1 MCSIIRQETMLS
13 NILGTLGSEKTQFR
27 GVRLAKVGA
36 YGEDR
41 SRRGPLVEN
50 HTMTPDAEIT
60 VGIQFSASDQ
70 MPV

>member
-13 NILGTLGSEKTQFR
+13 NILGTLGNEKTQFLW
-27 GVRLAKVGA
+27 GAPSKGGA

-50 HTMTPDAEIT
+50 HTMTPDAEMT